1 MQSYFFFLHLHD
13 FRMKNIA
20 MGRRKHTNRSG
31 LQIVTMC
38 ISTAMVLIL
47 LGLVL
52 LTMLTAR
59 NLSKYM
65 KQTFTVTM
73 LLGDDMTDGEAK
85 NLCKKLEARP
95 YIAKLEYINK
105 QKALMEGRTA
115 LGADPTEFI
124 GANPFPASV
133 EFSLKAEY
141 ANSDSLKWISKEL
154 AKHPKITEITYPKD
168 LIDKVNSTLSRISVV
183 LLVLAGLLLIV
194 SFALINNTVRLGI
207 YARRFSI
214 HTMKLVGASWSF
226 IRWPF
231 IRRALWLG
239 LLAGIMADAVLAL
252 GIYLL
257 YVSEP
262 DVITVVN
269 WMELTAVGVIVLLFG
284 IVITVFCSWLSV
296 NKFLKMKAS
305 ELYKI

>member
-1 MQSYFFFLHLHD
+1 
-13 FRMKNIA
+13 
-20 MGRRKHTNRSG
+20 MGKKRKKTRNRGG
-31 LQIVTMC
+31 LQVITLC

-52 LTMLTAR
+52 LTVFTAN
-59 NLSKYM
+59 NLSAYM

-73 LLGDDMTDGEAK
+73 LLGDDMSESEAK
-85 NLCKKLEARP
+85 QLCHKLQQQP
-95 YIAKLEYINK
+95 YISELTYISK
-105 QKALMEGRTA
+105 TAALKEGKEA
-115 LGADPTEFI
+115 LGADPSEFV

-133 EFSLKAEY
+133 EFSLKSDY
-141 ANSDSLKWISKEL
+141 ANSDSLKWIAKEL
-154 AKHPKITEITYPKD
+154 QQNPKITEITYPED
-168 LIDKVNSTLSRISVV
+168 LIDQVNKTLRKISFV

-231 IRRALWLG
+231 IRRSIWLG
-239 LLAGIMADAVLAL
+239 LVAGIIADSVLAIGL
-252 GIYLL
+252 YLFYL
-257 YVSEP
+257 NEP
-262 DVITVVN
+262 DMMTVLNWQVLTIT
-269 WMELTAVGVIVLLFG
+269 GVSVLLFG
-284 IVITVFCSWLSV
+284 VLITMFCSWLSV
-296 NKFLKMKAS
+296 NKFLRMKAG

>member
-1 MQSYFFFLHLHD
+1 
-13 FRMKNIA
+13 
-20 MGRRKHTNRSG
+20 MGKKRKKTRNRGG
-31 LQIVTMC
+31 LQVITLC

-52 LTMLTAR
+52 LTVFTAN
-59 NLSKYM
+59 NLSAYM

-73 LLGDDMTDGEAK
+73 LLGDDMSESEAK
-85 NLCKKLEARP
+85 QLCQKLQQQP
-95 YIAKLEYINK
+95 YISELTYISK
-105 QKALMEGRTA
+105 TAALKEGKEA
-115 LGADPTEFI
+115 LGADPSEFV

-133 EFSLKAEY
+133 EFSLKSDY
-141 ANSDSLKWISKEL
+141 ANSDSLKWIAKEL
-154 AKHPKITEITYPKD
+154 QQNPKITEITYPED
-168 LIDKVNSTLSRISVV
+168 LIDQVNKTLRKISFV

-231 IRRALWLG
+231 IRRSIWLG
-239 LLAGIMADAVLAL
+239 LVAGIIADSVLAIGL
-252 GIYLL
+252 YLFFL
-257 YVSEP
+257 NEP
-262 DVITVVN
+262 DMMTVLNWQVLTIT
-269 WMELTAVGVIVLLFG
+269 GVSVLLFG
-284 IVITVFCSWLSV
+284 VLITMFCSWLSV
-296 NKFLKMKAS
+296 NKFLRMKAG

>member
-1 MQSYFFFLHLHD
+1 M
-13 FRMKNIA
+13 
-20 MGRRKHTNRSG
+20 RKKRKKTRNRGG
-31 LQIVTMC
+31 LQVITLC

-52 LTMLTAR
+52 LTVFTAN
-59 NLSKYM
+59 NLSAYM

-73 LLGDDMTDGEAK
+73 LLGDDMSESEAK
-85 NLCKKLEARP
+85 QLCQKLQQQP
-95 YIAKLEYINK
+95 YISELTYISK
-105 QKALMEGRTA
+105 TAALKEGKEA
-115 LGADPTEFI
+115 LGADPSEFV

-133 EFSLKAEY
+133 EFSLKSDY
-141 ANSDSLKWISKEL
+141 ANSDSLKWIAKEL
-154 AKHPKITEITYPKD
+154 QQNPKITEITYPED
-168 LIDKVNSTLSRISVV
+168 LIDQVNKTLRKISFV

-231 IRRALWLG
+231 IRRSIWLG
-239 LLAGIMADAVLAL
+239 LVAGIIADSVLAIGL
-252 GIYLL
+252 YLFYL
-257 YVSEP
+257 NEP
-262 DVITVVN
+262 DMMTVLNWQVLTIT
-269 WMELTAVGVIVLLFG
+269 GVSVLLFG
-284 IVITVFCSWLSV
+284 VLITMFCSWLSV
-296 NKFLKMKAS
+296 NKFLRMKAG

>member
-1 MQSYFFFLHLHD
+1 
-13 FRMKNIA
+13 
-20 MGRRKHTNRSG
+20 MGKKRKKTRNRGG
-31 LQIVTMC
+31 LQVITLC

-52 LTMLTAR
+52 LTVFTAN
-59 NLSKYM
+59 NLSAYM

-73 LLGDDMTDGEAK
+73 LLGDDMSESEAK
-85 NLCKKLEARP
+85 QLCQKLQQQP
-95 YIAKLEYINK
+95 YISELTYISK
-105 QKALMEGRTA
+105 TAALKEGKEA
-115 LGADPTEFI
+115 LGADPSEFV

-133 EFSLKAEY
+133 EFSLKSDY
-141 ANSDSLKWISKEL
+141 ANSDSLKWIAKEL
-154 AKHPKITEITYPKD
+154 QQKPKITEITYPED
-168 LIDKVNSTLSRISVV
+168 LIDQVNKTLRKISFV

-231 IRRALWLG
+231 IRRSIWLG
-239 LLAGIMADAVLAL
+239 LVAGIIADSVLAIGL
-252 GIYLL
+252 YLFYL
-257 YVSEP
+257 NEP
-262 DVITVVN
+262 DMMTVLNWQVLTIT
-269 WMELTAVGVIVLLFG
+269 GVSVLLFG
-284 IVITVFCSWLSV
+284 VLITMFCSWLSV
-296 NKFLKMKAS
+296 NKFLRMKAG

>member
-1 MQSYFFFLHLHD
+1 
-13 FRMKNIA
+13 
-20 MGRRKHTNRSG
+20 MGKKRKKTRNRGG
-31 LQIVTMC
+31 LQVITLC

-52 LTMLTAR
+52 LTVFTAN
-59 NLSKYM
+59 NLSAYM

-73 LLGDDMTDGEAK
+73 LLGDDMSESEAK
-85 NLCKKLEARP
+85 QLCQKLQQQP
-95 YIAKLEYINK
+95 YISELTYISK
-105 QKALMEGRTA
+105 TAALKEGKEA
-115 LGADPTEFI
+115 LGADPSEFV

-133 EFSLKAEY
+133 EFSLKSDY
-141 ANSDSLKWISKEL
+141 ANSDSLKWIAKEL
-154 AKHPKITEITYPKD
+154 QQNPKITEITYPED
-168 LIDKVNSTLSRISVV
+168 LIDQVNKTLRKISFV

-231 IRRALWLG
+231 IRRSIWLG
-239 LLAGIMADAVLAL
+239 LVAGIIADSVLAIGL
-252 GIYLL
+252 YLFYL
-257 YVSEP
+257 NEP
-262 DVITVVN
+262 DMMTVLNWQVLTIT
-269 WMELTAVGVIVLLFG
+269 GVSVLLFG
-284 IVITVFCSWLSV
+284 LLITMFCSWLSV
-296 NKFLKMKAS
+296 NKFLRMKAG

>member
-1 MQSYFFFLHLHD
+1 
-13 FRMKNIA
+13 
-20 MGRRKHTNRSG
+20 MGKKRKKTRNRGG
-31 LQIVTMC
+31 LQVITLC

-52 LTMLTAR
+52 LTVFTAN
-59 NLSKYM
+59 NLSAYM

-73 LLGDDMTDGEAK
+73 LLGDDMSESEAK
-85 NLCKKLEARP
+85 QLCQKLQQQP
-95 YIAKLEYINK
+95 YISELTYISK
-105 QKALMEGRTA
+105 TAALKEGKEA
-115 LGADPTEFI
+115 LGADPSEFV

-133 EFSLKAEY
+133 EFSLKSDY
-141 ANSDSLKWISKEL
+141 ANSDSLKWIAKEL
-154 AKHPKITEITYPKD
+154 QQNSKITEITYPED
-168 LIDKVNSTLSRISVV
+168 LIDQVNKTLRKISFV

-231 IRRALWLG
+231 IRRSIWLG
-239 LLAGIMADAVLAL
+239 LVAGIIADSVLAIGL
-252 GIYLL
+252 YLFYL
-257 YVSEP
+257 NEP
-262 DVITVVN
+262 DMMTVLNWQVLTIT
-269 WMELTAVGVIVLLFG
+269 GVSVLLFG
-284 IVITVFCSWLSV
+284 VLITMFCSWLSV
-296 NKFLKMKAS
+296 NKFLRMKAG

>member
-1 MQSYFFFLHLHD
+1 
-13 FRMKNIA
+13 
-20 MGRRKHTNRSG
+20 MGKKRKKTRNRGG
-31 LQIVTMC
+31 LQVITLC

-52 LTMLTAR
+52 LTVFTAN
-59 NLSKYM
+59 NLSAYM

-73 LLGDDMTDGEAK
+73 LLGDDMSESEAK
-85 NLCKKLEARP
+85 QLCQKLQQQP
-95 YIAKLEYINK
+95 YISELTYISK
-105 QKALMEGRTA
+105 TAALKEGKEA
-115 LGADPTEFI
+115 LGADPSEFV

-133 EFSLKAEY
+133 EFSLKSDY
-141 ANSDSLKWISKEL
+141 ANSDSLKRIAKEL
-154 AKHPKITEITYPKD
+154 QQNPKITEITYPED
-168 LIDKVNSTLSRISVV
+168 LIDQVNKTLRKISFV

-231 IRRALWLG
+231 IRRSIWLG
-239 LLAGIMADAVLAL
+239 LVAGIIADSVLAIGL
-252 GIYLL
+252 YLFYL
-257 YVSEP
+257 NEP
-262 DVITVVN
+262 DMMTVLNWQVLTIT
-269 WMELTAVGVIVLLFG
+269 GVSVLLFG
-284 IVITVFCSWLSV
+284 VLITMFCSWLSV
-296 NKFLKMKAS
+296 NKFLRMKAG

>member
-1 MQSYFFFLHLHD
+1 
-13 FRMKNIA
+13 
-20 MGRRKHTNRSG
+20 MGKKRKKTRNRGG
-31 LQIVTMC
+31 LQVITLC

-52 LTMLTAR
+52 LTVFTAN
-59 NLSKYM
+59 NLSAYM

-73 LLGDDMTDGEAK
+73 LLGDDMSESEAK
-85 NLCKKLEARP
+85 QLCQKLQQQP
-95 YIAKLEYINK
+95 YISELTYISK
-105 QKALMEGRTA
+105 TAALKEGKEA
-115 LGADPTEFI
+115 LGADPSEFV

-133 EFSLKAEY
+133 EFSLKSDY
-141 ANSDSLKWISKEL
+141 ANSDSLKWIAKEL
-154 AKHPKITEITYPKD
+154 QQNPKITEITYPED
-168 LIDKVNSTLSRISVV
+168 LIDQVNKTLRKISFV

-231 IRRALWLG
+231 IRRSIWLG
-239 LLAGIMADAVLAL
+239 LVAGIIADSVLAIGL
-252 GIYLL
+252 YLFYL
-257 YVSEP
+257 NEP
-262 DVITVVN
+262 DMMTVLNWQVLTIT
-269 WMELTAVGVIVLLFG
+269 GVSVLLFG
-284 IVITVFCSWLSV
+284 VLITMFCSWLSV
-296 NKFLKMKAS
+296 NKFLRMKAG